1 MHLFKRIYRILTK
14 RQRHVMMI
22 LFFMMLVGAALET
35 IGTGLVLPLITA
47 ATSPDAVLGNRH
59 MRFVY
64 ELFQLDSVNSFLVLI
79 VIMLIIVFISKN
91 VFLFVMYYAQYRFV
105 YNGQYNTSRAL
116 FKEYVNRPYEYYLNA
131 STPVVIR
138 TIVSDV
144 NGSFNL
150 ILTILQLMT
159 ELIIFFCLFILSVA
173 ISPVMTLVMCFF
185 IGLILIINRKVFGPM
200 LRRFGHEVQTNNALV
215 TKWLLQAMNGIKETK
230 VLNKEAYFVRQY
242 EHSSGRLNQIQQKQ
256 STLSNLPRLSV
267 ETVVM
272 VSILTMLGIFLSQD
286 QSIGIG
292 SMIGQVGVL
301 AMVAIRIMPSSN
313 RIIQALNNIAYYEPS
328 LTAVED
334 MIVHAHDIGAD
345 EMYTGNEKIEPVRF
359 EKEVRFE
366 GITYRYP
373 NTDVDI
379 LKNVDLVIPYGKSIG
394 LIGPS
399 GAGKSTAVDVLLGL
413 LTPREGKITVDGMD
427 IRENLPGWYHSIG
440 YVPQMMF
447 MLDDSIRNN
456 VAYGVAEE
464 DIDDEKV
471 WAALKEAQI
480 DEYVRSLPG
489 GLNSSIG
496 ERGIRIS
503 GGQRQRIGIA
513 RALYNDPDIMIF
525 DEATSA
531 LDNDTET
538 AIMEAIERLHGRKTL
553 VIIAHRLT
561 TIHNCD
567 AVYKVEDQK
576 FIYQEPGTY

>member
-14 RQRHVMMI
+14 RQRHVMLI

-64 ELFQLDSVNSFLVLI
+64 ELFHLDSVNSFLVLI